1 MNRVLIV
8 LCFLLFSNAT
18 ASPATDLVK
27 QYVEFISEYHV
38 DAETLDLTALKTR
51 TQTALV
57 LRCGSDTNCAAGK
70 IYDDLKRIT
79 QSLDSSSSFIAQP
92 DLERIRLEQLGDAN
106 LDLRFA
112 LGIELRDNIVYRVLT
127 GSSAAD
133 VGVKRGDKILGMT
146 RAGLTWAVSQSS
158 FPDASPIT
166 LKIERAGQSFELT
179 VTPASG
185 LLMGLLSPEG
195 RMLENNVAYIRI
207 PSFKAVGTAQ
217 KVHNLLSNLL
227 ARGATKLILDLR
239 FNTGGYLDE
248 TLLTLSA
255 FFQGEILKMRS
266 RLGVLTY
273 SLKNGVLEAI
283 GNNNKV
289 SLEFPSAFTGKVMV
303 LVNAQTSSAAE
314 VMALAWQRA
323 SYTKFIGEIS
333 AGRSKYATLP
343 LRLTEGSEL
352 RLAVI
357 RHLYPSEEPLLE
369 KLTPDTLLK
378 DDVQALNKGTD
389 PLLEAAQKQLE
400 TP

>member
-1 MNRVLIV
+1 MKRVIIT
-8 LCFLLFSNAT
+8 LLFCWFSQALAT
-18 ASPATDLVK
+18 PASELVK

-38 DAETLDLTALKTR
+38 DADTLDLNALKTR

-57 LRCGSDTNCAAGK
+57 LRCGSDSNCAAGK
-70 IYDDLKRIT
+70 IYEDLKRIT

-92 DLERIRLEQLGDAN
+92 ELERIRLEQLGDAN
-106 LDLRFA
+106 LDQRFA
-112 LGIELRDNIVYRVLT
+112 LGIELRENIVYRVLT

-133 VGVKRGDKILGMT
+133 IGVKRGDKILGMT
-146 RAGLTWAVSQSS
+146 RAGAPWAISQNS
-158 FPDASPIT
+158 FPDAAPVV
-166 LKIERAGQSFELT
+166 LKIERAGQTFELT
-179 VTPASG
+179 ALPASG

-195 RMLENNVAYIRI
+195 RLLENGIAYIRI
-207 PSFKAVGTAQ
+207 PSFKAIGTAQ
-217 KVHNLLSNLL
+217 KVHNLLNNLVT
-227 ARGATKLILDLR
+227 RGASKLILDLR
-239 FNTGGYLDE
+239 FNAGGYLDE

-255 FFQGEILKMRS
+255 FFQGEVLKMRS
-266 RLGVLTY
+266 RLGILTY
-273 SLKNGVLEAI
+273 HLKNGVLEAVSST
-283 GNNNKV
+283 NKV
-289 SLEFPSAFTGKVMV
+289 QLEFPTAFTGKVIV

-343 LRLTEGSEL
+343 LRFTEGSEL

-357 RHLYPSEEPLLE
+357 RHLYPSEQPLLE
-369 KLTPDTLLK
+369 KLTPDILLK

-389 PLLEAAQKQLE
+389 PLLEAAQKQLQ

>member
-1 MNRVLIV
+1 MTRILAV
-8 LCFLLFSNAT
+8 LLFCLFSQAL
-18 ASPATDLVK
+18 ASPASDLMN
-27 QYVEFISEYHV
+27 QYVEFISQYHV
-38 DAETLDLTALKTR
+38 DADTLDLTALKTR

-57 LRCGSDTNCAAGK
+57 LRCGSDTGCTAGK

-79 QSLDSSSSFIAQP
+79 QSLDSSSSFIAMP

-112 LGIELRDNIVYRVLT
+112 LGIELRENIVYRVLT

-133 VGVKRGDKILGMT
+133 VGVKRGDKILAMT
-146 RAGLTWAVSQSS
+146 RAGAPWAITQST
-158 FPDASPIT
+158 FPDASPVI
-166 LKIERAGQSFELT
+166 LKIERAGQSFDLT
-179 VTPASG
+179 AVPASG

-195 RMLENNVAYIRI
+195 RLLENGVAYIRI
-207 PSFKAVGTAQ
+207 PSFKAIGTAQ
-217 KVHNLLSNLL
+217 KVHNLLSNLVS
-227 ARGATKLILDLR
+227 RGATKLVLDLR

-255 FFQGEILKMRS
+255 FFQGEVLKMRS
-266 RLGVLTY
+266 RLGILTY
-273 SLKNGVLEAI
+273 VLKNGVLEAV
-283 GNNNKV
+283 GNSNKV
-289 SLEFPSAFTGKVMV
+289 ALEFPSAFTGKAVV

-314 VMALAWQRA
+314 VMGLAWQRA
-323 SYTKFIGEIS
+323 SYTKFIGESS

-357 RHLYPSEEPLLE
+357 RHLYPSEEALLE
-369 KLTPDTLLK
+369 KLTPDMLIK
-378 DDVQALNKGTD
+378 DDVQALNKNSD
-389 PLLEAAQKQLE
+389 PILEAAQKQLE